1 MHYFLILVF
10 LLYSQTVVSAL
21 QCPPYRGANQQVSQ
35 CTIVKAAIQR
45 QMPVD
50 ECNCTEPSNG
60 PPPAKTDN
68 FCECVKNTCTENCQ
82 SQINAMHSCANTKN
96 NNPNFCGD
104 QCEDN
109 LLFTIENTN
118 IKRACAEENK
128 DAIQKTAKEHCRGTI
143 NELSNQNSGKR
154 LVCPNNQNCESF
166 CENAVSSEQIN
177 HLPHCGGDSV
187 ATQSGYQDCWEDV
200 QTALRQQ
207 LPSNVSELASKDF
220 RWEAC
225 DLDQDCDR
233 SLEYAFNSVNR
244 DCEHL
249 KAQANVCCDNPL
261 CCENPTECQQQQGAS
276 LIPSAGPDMFKGLS
290 STSVCKKG
298 EQWMQDQTGA
308 VQKMA
313 NLCENKAHRCISAC
327 GQKISEI
334 QSQFYETCTF
344 DLLADQHYDPARH
357 TCSEGLITKYLSF
370 FREGPASTLSH
381 CKTTRNTKPHQMRQV
396 MEVLIATA
404 SQLKDCVQ
412 AVSAGTGTDSPTAD
426 QAGHTTTSANEGIVI
441 GEEHLY
447 TGQIE
452 SDPYLN
458 GNSAGREDTGTASP
472 GGGMGPGGGGAP
484 SPGSASAR
492 ATASSVGLGD
502 TTGFTT
508 KKPNKIKQ
516 MPPPP
521 SWSFSTFGS

>member
-1 MHYFLILVF
+1 M
-10 LLYSQTVVSAL
+10 
-21 QCPPYRGANQQVSQ
+21 C
-35 CTIVKAAIQR
+35 
-45 QMPVD
+45 
-50 ECNCTEPSNG
+50 
-60 PPPAKTDN
+60 
-68 FCECVKNTCTENCQ
+68 
-82 SQINAMHSCANTKN
+82 
-96 NNPNFCGD
+96 
-104 QCEDN
+104 
-109 LLFTIENTN
+109 FTIDTG
-118 IKRACAEENK
+118 IKRACADENK
-128 DAIQKTAKEHCRGTI
+128 RAIQQALEDSCNYNISILTPPKQGMSLACPQNNCAGYCRELAVDQARNI
-143 NELSNQNSGKR
+143 ANCQELSTEDGFNICKGNIEQELDRGGRLLSNS
-154 LVCPNNQNCESF
+154 
-166 CENAVSSEQIN
+166 A
-177 HLPHCGGDSV
+177 HLPEG
-187 ATQSGYQDCWEDV
+187 
-200 QTALRQQ
+200 
-207 LPSNVSELASKDF
+207 F

-233 SLEYAFNSVNR
+233 SLEYAFNSVNQ

-261 CCENPTECQQQQGAS
+261 CCENPTECQQQQGAG
-276 LIPSAGPDMFKGLS
+276 LLPSAGQDMFKGLS

-327 GQKISEI
+327 GQKITKI

-452 SDPYLN
+452 SDPYHLN
-458 GNSAGREDTGTASP
+458 DNSAGREDTGTASP
-472 GGGMGPGGGGAP
+472 GGMGTSGGGAP

-492 ATASSVGLGD
+492 ATASSAGLGA

-516 MPPPP
+516 MPPPLMEFLNFWELTARHIQVRLLLRFRISKLNRVRLGP
-521 SWSFSTFGS
+521 GKKCRPATKHPPGGTPPPPPPARRLKPQA

>member
-1 MHYFLILVF
+1 M
-10 LLYSQTVVSAL
+10 
-21 QCPPYRGANQQVSQ
+21 
-35 CTIVKAAIQR
+35 
-45 QMPVD
+45 
-50 ECNCTEPSNG
+50 
-60 PPPAKTDN
+60 
-68 FCECVKNTCTENCQ
+68 
-82 SQINAMHSCANTKN
+82 
-96 NNPNFCGD
+96 
-104 QCEDN
+104 
-109 LLFTIENTN
+109 
-118 IKRACAEENK
+118 
-128 DAIQKTAKEHCRGTI
+128 
-143 NELSNQNSGKR
+143 
-154 LVCPNNQNCESF
+154 VCPNNQDCKSF
-166 CENAVSSEQIN
+166 CNGTVSQQVQNTIN
-177 HLPHCGGDSV
+177 DQCRGNSV
-187 ATQSGYQDCWEDV
+187 ATDGQAYQDCWDNV
-200 QTALRQQ
+200 QNALRQQ
-207 LPSNVSELASKDF
+207 LPSNVSELANKDF

-225 DLDQDCDR
+225 DLDQACDR
-233 SLEYAFNSVNR
+233 SLEYAFNSVNQ

-261 CCENPTECQQQQGAS
+261 CCENPTECQQQQGAG
-276 LIPSAGPDMFKGLS
+276 LLPSAGQDMFKGLS

-344 DLLADQHYDPARH
+344 DLLAEQHYDPARH
-357 TCSEGLITKYLSF
+357 TCSEGLIAKYLSF

-458 GNSAGREDTGTASP
+458 DNSAGREDTGTASP

-484 SPGSASAR
+484 SPGSASTR
-492 ATASSVGLGD
+492 ATASSAGLEA

-521 SWSFSTFGS
+521 HGVSQLLGANSPAYQGASPTALSNKQARPGEAGAGQKAQARNKASARGHATPSTPGAQAQASGVKVEDSSKRLSIYDIKPRDINPIMNEFGSPHDNIFQRISIRFQYLCKTKRLVGCE